1 MDNTAYQALY
11 QAILKRANLPGTF
24 TAENG
29 ISVTAVGD
37 GWAEGKLLLSSR
49 HMNPMGIVHGG
60 CLCTM
65 MDQVAGAAACTRG
78 DACRTINC
86 DIRYLNPSA
95 AGQLHCRAEAIHMG
109 RGTAVFHAQ
118 VTDEQGSIC
127 AEGTYTFRLKPN
139 AHPIDDFSQEALPHG

>member
-1 MDNTAYQALY
+1 MNNIDFQALY
-11 QAILKRANLPGTF
+11 RTIMHRANLSGTF

-29 ISVTAVGD
+29 IFVTALGD
-37 GWAEGKLLLSSR
+37 CWAEGELRASAQ

-78 DACRTINC
+78 STCRTINC
-86 DIRYLNPSA
+86 DIRYLNPGV
-95 AGQLHCRAEAIHMG
+95 AGCLHSRAEAIHMG

-118 VTDEQGSIC
+118 VTDEAGHIC
-127 AEGTYTFRLKPN
+127 ADGIYTFRLKQDAYPV
-139 AHPIDDFSQEALPHG
+139 EE

>member
-1 MDNTAYQALY
+1 MDHTIQQALY
-11 QAILKRANLPGTF
+11 RTLLQRANLPGSF

-37 GWAEGKLLLSSR
+37 GWAEGELCADSR

-78 DACRTINC
+78 STSRTINC
-86 DIRYLNPSA
+86 DIRYLNPGP
-95 AGQLHCRAEAIHMG
+95 AGHLTSRAEAIHMG
-109 RGTAVFHAQ
+109 RTTAVFHAQ
-118 VTDEQGSIC
+118 VNDDHGNLC
-127 AEGTYTFRLKPN
+127 AEGIYTFRLKQN
-139 AHPIDDFSQEALPHG
+139 AYPINSFIHEENPLG